1 MKETNFGLGQT
12 QIFDI
17 FGESLRSIAAIL
29 PSLAAVILILLF
41 GYLFAKMFSKLVAK
55 AISKSGIDRQAE
67 KLNNIEL
74 FSSTNIKVVPS
85 ILLSKLFYY
94 LCMLFVIIAAA
105 DLINM
110 PTITQIIRDVINL
123 IPQLLTAL
131 FIILFGIFVSD
142 ALRKIV
148 QSTCESL
155 GIPSSKLISGFV
167 FYFLIINILLT
178 ALEQAG
184 IETQSLSQNISLLI
198 GGLILAFA
206 IGYGLASKDIFANI
220 LNSYYNRELF
230 QIGDVIRW
238 KEYQGTVI
246 DLDRSRITLEIDQ
259 SESVIIPM
267 NKLSREEIVVIKSI
281 NYTNDLKN

>member
-1 MKETNFGLGQT
+1 MEETNFGLGQT

-55 AISKSGIDRQAE
+55 AISKSGLDRQAE

-85 ILLSKLFYY
+85 ILLSKLLYY

-148 QSTCESL
+148 QSTCDSL

-230 QIGDVIRW
+230 QIGDIIRW
-238 KEYQGTVI
+238 KEYQGTVT

-259 SESVIIPM
+259 NESVIIPM
-267 NKLSREEIVVIKSI
+267 NKLSKEEIVVIKSI

>member
-1 MKETNFGLGQT
+1 METPFFNGDNQVFEMFTEALK
-12 QIFDI
+12 
-17 FGESLRSIAAIL
+17 AITATL
-29 PSLAAVILILLF
+29 PSILGVILILLF
-41 GYLFAKMFSKLVAK
+41 GYLFAKFLNKIATK
-55 AISKSGIDRQAE
+55 AIARSGLDNQAE
-67 KLNNIEL
+67 KLNTIDL
-74 FSSTNIKVVPS
+74 FSSLNFKIIPS
-85 ILLSKLFYY
+85 VLLGKLIYY
-94 LCMLFVIIAAA
+94 LIMLFVIIAAA

-148 QSTCESL
+148 QTTCESL

-198 GGLILAFA
+198 GGLIFAFA

-230 QIGDVIRW
+230 QIGDHVQW
-238 KEYQGTVI
+238 KEYKGVI
-246 DLDRSRITLEIDQ
+246 TNIDKSRLTIQMNEL
-259 SESVIIPM
+259 ESVIIPM
-267 NKLSREEIVVIKSI
+267 NKLSKEEIIILKSI
-281 NYTNDLKN
+281 NQ